1 MIFGNERKEKYMKE
15 NAKIYSAYALLILC
29 GIYLAAL
36 ICGSVPLDMF
46 SPLISFIAF
55 FILVTSVKK
64 WTSIIFPAAVY
75 FLAATVT
82 MSIDASSAFICIYTA
97 TVMGSYIVSTKSKW
111 HIILTVSAPA
121 VMSYAISLTLTR
133 DPIISLSALVAYP
146 VLLSLGICT
155 RRCVNRKN
163 SIIYTSV
170 CCVISLIVV
179 SAAIMHRY
187 GISIYG
193 LSDAIE
199 NAKNSIATY
208 MSEYTVEIGAES
220 MNIFKSA
227 EYIREYLDS
236 IVNILPGTL
245 IALIVILIFS
255 LQSTLFSTLKKE
267 GLIEYMTGDVT
278 EMDISLSC
286 AVIYMITFILS
297 FTTNSEG
304 NLMLGSVAAQN
315 IYLTLTPALIYVA
328 IKSINSFF
336 AKRRIRPTFLLII
349 PAVLLLTYGI
359 LSVALSFI
367 GATVIIAA
375 RAKKYADSG
384 NKKENGQ

>member
-1 MIFGNERKEKYMKE
+1 MKE

-29 GIYLAAL
+29 GVYLAAL
-36 ICGSVPLDMF
+36 IYGSVPLDMF

-55 FILVTSVKK
+55 FILVTSVKR

-75 FLAATVT
+75 FLAAAAT

-97 TVMGSYIVSTKSKW
+97 VVIGAYVVSTRDKW
-111 HIILTVSAPA
+111 LIIFTVSAPA
-121 VMSYAISLTLTR
+121 VLSYVISLAITR
-133 DPIISLSALVAYP
+133 DPIISLAALTPYP
-146 VLLSLGICT
+146 VLLSLGTCT
-155 RRCVNRKN
+155 KKCINRKN
-163 SIIYTSV
+163 SIIYTSAA
-170 CCVISLIVV
+170 CVISLIAV
-179 SAAIMHRY
+179 SAALMHRY
-187 GISIYG
+187 NIPIYG
-193 LSDAIE
+193 LSSAIE
-199 NAKNSIATY
+199 NAKSAIATY
-208 MSEYTVEIGAES
+208 MSEYTVDIGGES

-227 EYIREYLDS
+227 EYIREYLDG
-236 IVNILPGTL
+236 IVNILPGTV
-245 IALIVILIFS
+245 IALIVILTFS
-255 LQSTLFSTLKKE
+255 LQSTLFSSLKKE

-278 EMDISLSC
+278 EMEISLSC
-286 AVIYMITFILS
+286 AVIYIITFILS

-304 NLMLGSVAAQN
+304 NMMLGSAVAQN

-328 IKSINSFF
+328 VKSINNFF

-359 LSVALSFI
+359 LTVTLSFI